1 MQLLWGVKTAR
12 GYALLIGA
20 GSMFK
25 LILRIYRCRCPLFFL
40 SHDVP
45 VVAGLSHGAKFTA
58 DVALVVVICGTC
70 WVCLCGY
77 FVERNIRLE
86 LISTDWKSA
95 AQPIYQSR
103 LANRQGLE
111 PRTRVLETPI
121 LPIKLSTHY
130 FILLL

>member
-70 WVCLCGY
+70 WDPTTVSYSALVANPCWVRRGY
-77 FVERNIRLE
+77 FFHFGDSL
-86 LISTDWKSA
+86 
-95 AQPIYQSR
+95 
-103 LANRQGLE
+103 
-111 PRTRVLETPI
+111 
-121 LPIKLSTHY
+121 LPIELS
-130 FILLL
+130 IL

>member
-40 SHDVP
+40 GHDVP
-45 VVAGLSHGAKFTA
+45 VVTRLSHGAEFTA

-70 WVCLCGY
+70 WD
-77 FVERNIRLE
+77 
-86 LISTDWKSA
+86 STTVSYSA
-95 AQPIYQSR
+95 LVADPC
-103 LANRQGLE
+103 
-111 PRTRVLETPI
+111 RVRSCFFHFGDSL
-121 LPIKLSTHY
+121 LPIKLS
-130 FILLL
+130 IL